1 MVSSDLRKSA
11 RVALQGKWGKSALLT
26 LCYLVITFAITF
38 VLNLIPV
45 IGGIA
50 QVVISLPI
58 SFGLLAV
65 FMKLKRNED
74 VGYADFLSIGF
85 SNFGKVWG
93 VLGNIILK
101 MIIPI
106 VLVIVFIVI
115 MILGMGGSFTSI
127 LATSYTSSSYTT
139 AAAGFGGIAVIGF
152 IGYIASIIYT
162 VVKGYLYSLSFYI
175 LYDNPDKSGK
185 EIVEESESMM
195 KGNRWRFF
203 WLGITFIGWVILSAF
218 TLYIGMLWVFPY
230 ILVTFVCFYEDL
242 AGKSVTPEVENIN
255 TVVEE

>member
-1 MVSSDLRKSA
+1 
-11 RVALQGKWGKSALLT
+11 
-26 LCYLVITFAITF
+26 
-38 VLNLIPV
+38 
-45 IGGIA
+45 
-50 QVVISLPI
+50 
-58 SFGLLAV
+58 
-65 FMKLKRNED
+65 
-74 VGYADFLSIGF
+74 
-85 SNFGKVWG
+85 
-93 VLGNIILK
+93 

-185 EIVEESESMM
+185 EIVEESATLMQ
-195 KGNRWRFF
+195 GNRWRFF
-203 WLGITFIGWVILSAF
+203 WLGLTFIGWVILSAF
-218 TLYIGMLWVFPY
+218 TFYIGMLWVMPY
-230 ILVTFVCFYEDL
+230 IMVAFVCFYEDL
-242 AGKSVTPEVENIN
+242 AGQPTASVENNDNPII
-255 TVVEE
+255 EE